1 MADEV
6 APEVGEDALVDFVTR
21 LRAHAVTELED
32 GSVAWRGE
40 DVRIL
45 AADELW
51 TWWDG
56 LIPRLR
62 GGWRP

>member
-6 APEVGEDALVDFVTR
+6 APEVGEDALVDLVTR
-21 LRAHAVTELED
+21 LRARAFAELNG

-40 DVRIL
+40 DVRII
-45 AADELW
+45 ATDELW